1 MSRKRLLLLFSSVSL
16 ENVFCLEL
24 TPASLTLSYALSL
37 KCNFFNAG
45 FQGILPWALPLKTES
60 RMLSPPWS
68 SHVKL
73 QFLNAFLTWKMF
85 PCHVGYSTQCRVNA
99 LLNVV
104 PRVLLYVVWS
114 ALFLCRVSALLHVV
128 WRVLLSVT
136 WVLYSMSCGRVL
148 LSVKWVLY
156 SMSCERSTQWRV
168 ECSTLL

>member
-16 ENVFCLEL
+16 ENVFCLEP

-45 FQGILPWALPLKTES
+45 FQGMLPWALPLKTGS
-60 RMLSPPWS
+60 GVLSPPWS

-104 PRVLLYVVWS
+104 RRVLLYVVWS
-114 ALFLCRVSALLHVV
+114 ALFLCRVSALLNDV
-128 WRVLLSVT
+128 WSVLLCSRH
-136 WVLYSMSCGRVL
+136 GRET
-148 LSVKWVLY
+148 KAIFGK
-156 SMSCERSTQWRV
+156 TG
-168 ECSTLL
+168 